1 MGYGKWI
8 TGALGWVIGGPI
20 GGIAGFIIGSLF
32 DSNSNSGRISYSGT
46 TGRAGGYSQA
56 EERNSFMVSLLVLA
70 SAVMKADGKIM
81 KSELEY
87 VKAFLFRNFGSDAA
101 KEGAL
106 YLRELLRKDVD
117 IRSVGGQ
124 VRSYM
129 NYDSRIQLLHF
140 LVGIAQADGIV
151 SSDELVVLREIA
163 TAMGIS
169 FRESEAIFA
178 MFDNGIDAAYR
189 ILEVEKNATNE
200 EIKRAY
206 KKLAAQHHPDKV
218 ASLGADVQK
227 AAEERFKKIS
237 EAFEKIKRERGIN

>member
-8 TGALGWVIGGPI
+8 SGALGWVIGGPI

-32 DSNSNSGRISYSGT
+32 DGSSNSGRGSYAGT
-46 TGRAGGYSQA
+46 VREAGGYSQA

-70 SAVMKADGKIM
+70 SAVMKADGRIM

-87 VKAFLFRNFGSDAA
+87 VKVFLLRNFGSTAA
-101 KEGAL
+101 KEASL
-106 YLRELLRKDVD
+106 YLRELLKKDID
-117 IRSVGGQ
+117 IGPVGGQ
-124 VRSYM
+124 IRSYM
-129 NYDSRIQLLHF
+129 NYESRIQLLHF

-151 SSDELVVLREIA
+151 SVDEIFVLREIA
-163 TAMGIS
+163 AAMGIS

-178 MFDNGIDAAYR
+178 MFDNGTDAAYR
-189 ILEVEKNATNE
+189 ILEIERSATDE
-200 EIKRAY
+200 EVKRAY

-218 ASLGADVQK
+218 ASLGMDVQK

-237 EAFEKIKRERGIN
+237 EAYEKIKKERRI

>member
-20 GGIAGFIIGSLF
+20 GGIAGFIIGSIF
-32 DSNSNSGRISYSGT
+32 DGNITGEVHRRQFGT
-46 TGRAGGYSQA
+46 KYTPV

-70 SAVMKADGKIM
+70 SAVMKADGRIM

-87 VKAFLFRNFGSDAA
+87 VKVFLLRNFGPDAA
-101 KEGAL
+101 KEASL
-106 YLRELLRKDVD
+106 YLRELLKKDVD

-124 VRSYM
+124 VRGNM
-129 NYDSRIQLLHF
+129 NYESRIQLLHF
-140 LVGIAQADGIV
+140 LAGIAQADGIV
-151 SSDELVVLREIA
+151 SPDELVVLREIA
-163 TAMGIS
+163 AAMGIS
-169 FRESEAIFA
+169 LNESEAIFA

-189 ILEVEKNATNE
+189 ILEIERSATDE
-200 EIKRAY
+200 EVKRAY

-237 EAFEKIKRERGIN
+237 EAYEKIKRERGIS